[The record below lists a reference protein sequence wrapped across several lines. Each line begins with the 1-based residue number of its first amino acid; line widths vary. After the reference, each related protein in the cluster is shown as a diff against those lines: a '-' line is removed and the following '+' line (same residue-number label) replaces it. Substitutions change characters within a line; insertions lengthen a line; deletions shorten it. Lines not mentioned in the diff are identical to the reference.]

1 VPNDSGKTERFASSE
16 PSQGTGGG
24 ELYRVS
30 MAVQRRLSILSGQT
44 RHFENLEERP
54 CPILV
59 PLPESICNGC
69 PAVCPDRPGFLKTL
83 KSGHALSS
91 FLYLSPTAVQ
101 LSRQPA
107 ERCSVRQGRF
117 RVAPSHCC
125 TVAPLNQGE
134 CAHISL
140 PLNLPSLDLCAHFAG
155 CCKSPRAHP
164 KNVRTFRTRPKV
176 RTNGPALARW
186 RGKKCAHISRER
198 AEREGN
204 VRTFAGSA
212 VQAVRQCNSATVKG
226 FGSPSDAPLTQASDA
241 GSDAKGP

>member
-1 VPNDSGKTERFASSE
+1 MGRAISELAPRAYAGHVHAAVSEARTKRRALGWMAS
-16 PSQGTGGG
+16 
-24 ELYRVS
+24 
-30 MAVQRRLSILSGQT
+30 RRLAS
-44 RHFENLEERP
+44 
-54 CPILV
+54 
-59 PLPESICNGC
+59 
-69 PAVCPDRPGFLKTL
+69 AVRVAAGAT
-83 KSGHALSS
+83 
-91 FLYLSPTAVQ
+91 
-101 LSRQPA
+101 QPA
-107 ERCSVRQGRF
+107 ERCSVVRQGRF

-155 CCKSPRAHP
+155 CCKSPRTHP

-212 VQAVRQCNSATVKG
+212 VQAVRQCNSATVR
-226 FGSPSDAPLTQASDA
+226 PAHTRRPA
-241 GSDAKGP
+241 

>member
-1 VPNDSGKTERFASSE
+1 MTDNGGRASE
-16 PSQGTGGG
+16 PAGADQ
-24 ELYRVS
+24 
-30 MAVQRRLSILSGQT
+30 ARRL
-44 RHFENLEERP
+44 
-54 CPILV
+54 
-59 PLPESICNGC
+59 
-69 PAVCPDRPGFLKTL
+69 
-83 KSGHALSS
+83 
-91 FLYLSPTAVQ
+91 
-101 LSRQPA
+101 

-155 CCKSPRAHP
+155 CCKSPRTHP

-204 VRTFAGSA
+204 VRTFAPVQRWKRCDSA
-212 VQAVRQCNSATVKG
+212 TVRQCDEPTPRRPA
-226 FGSPSDAPLTQASDA
+226 
-241 GSDAKGP
+241 

>member
-1 VPNDSGKTERFASSE
+1 MQRGGAPRRSRPNVLACAPPLHVDLDRHFAAACFFPSGRCL
-16 PSQGTGGG
+16 PS
-24 ELYRVS
+24 
-30 MAVQRRLSILSGQT
+30 RLSAAAVSAGSSQ
-44 RHFENLEERP
+44 
-54 CPILV
+54 V
-59 PLPESICNGC
+59 PHGC
-69 PAVCPDRPGFLKTL
+69 KGGRAPVGA
-83 KSGHALSS
+83 
-91 FLYLSPTAVQ
+91 
-101 LSRQPA
+101 QPA

-155 CCKSPRAHP
+155 CCKSPRTHP

-212 VQAVRQCNSATVKG
+212 VQAVRQCNSATVR
-226 FGSPSDAPLTQASDA
+226 PAHTRRPA
-241 GSDAKGP
+241 

>member
-1 VPNDSGKTERFASSE
+1 MSGSKTARISSTTSSSAKSALVELASSSSAS
-16 PSQGTGGG
+16 PSSNAAAR
-24 ELYRVS
+24 RVETTS
-30 MAVQRRLSILSGQT
+30 LATASPSALLSKSAQRLDAGVGHTRDLRQAAPAPGQ
-44 RHFENLEERP
+44 RHGS
-54 CPILV
+54 
-59 PLPESICNGC
+59 LP
-69 PAVCPDRPGFLKTL
+69 
-83 KSGHALSS
+83 GHAPRASRPHFRERTSLQHTSPGLVLLSA
-91 FLYLSPTAVQ
+91 P
-101 LSRQPA
+101 QPA

-155 CCKSPRAHP
+155 CCKSPRTHP

-212 VQAVRQCNSATVKG
+212 VQAVRQCNSATVR
-226 FGSPSDAPLTQASDA
+226 PAHTRRPA
-241 GSDAKGP
+241 